1 MTSSREIPRGHL
13 LSFDFGKRRIGVA
26 VGQAHTGTASALDTV
41 ANSQQPDWSAI
52 GRLVDEWKPT
62 LFVVGLPLSKD
73 GGETPMSTE
82 SRNFGKKLGSRFG
95 VEVAYFDERL
105 TSRDAER
112 QFAGMRAEGK
122 ARRKDA
128 RRLDALAAKIILE
141 NWLQS
146 LPTDN

>member
-41 ANSQQPDWSAI
+41 ANGQQPDWSAI
-52 GRLVDEWKPT
+52 GRLVDEWKPA
-62 LFVVGLPLSKD
+62 LFVIGLPLSQD
-73 GGETPMSTE
+73 GNETPMSTE
-82 SRNFGKKLGSRFG
+82 SRKFGKQLGSRFG

-105 TSRDAER
+105 TSHDAER